1 MGAVLM
7 NCNQFT
13 LGHRYLIEQASKIV
27 DHLYVFV
34 VEEDKSFFP
43 FSDKIRLVKE
53 GNADLKN
60 IRVIPIGKYMIWLL
74 TFPGYFV
81 KDDKTDKISIDCSKE
96 ITIFGK

>member
-27 DHLYVFV
+27 DQLYVFI

-43 FSDKIRLVKE
+43 FSHRIRLVKE
-53 GNADLKN
+53 GTSDLKN
-60 IRVIPIGKYMIWLL
+60 IRVISSGKYMISLL
-74 TFPGYFV
+74 TFPVYFI

-96 ITIFGK
+96 VTIFGK